1 MANTINVYLTTV
13 SNTFNQWRIND
24 NLMANDVNEI
34 CRGDFVKPFGNVVIS
49 EGYVRIAN
57 SSGGVVLDVKDDT
70 NIDGTLTVFNVELDN
85 STNHL
90 YVDAGDIH
98 YRRMGATDLFKVNTN
113 TIFYAAN
120 VSVMNA
126 THGTLNVNVKTVRI
140 NVGDTMNIAYT
151 GDQST
156 TLNVHPNTFIFAN
169 VNVTGTLNVTNNVF
183 AYNLNVASNT
193 ATGNLIVRQLANI
206 ANANITNAYI
216 KTLTVEDPILAPAVS
231 DSDKYV
237 LRFGSSAGGD
247 GYFRVRRGQTVG
259 TANADLHWD
268 ETAGSWKIEYNNLP
282 ANVVMGNITANFKS
296 TKDFIASS
304 TTGGSISVDLSTSNW
319 FKYIL
324 SSSAVFTFVNA
335 PSDGLAKTFSLVLIQ
350 DGTGGRTITFANT
363 IYWSGGSIPP
373 ATTGASSRDLW
384 TFTSYDGGSTYVGT
398 LAVKDFR

>member
-1 MANTINVYLTTV
+1 MANTINVFLTTV

-57 SSGGVVLDVKDDT
+57 TSGGVILDVKDDT

-113 TIFYAAN
+113 TIFYGAN
-120 VSVMNA
+120 ITFANA
-126 THGTLNVNVKTVRI
+126 THGTINANVQTVKI
-140 NVGDTMNIAYT
+140 NIANTMNINYT
-151 GDQST
+151 GSASA

-206 ANANITNAYI
+206 DNANITTAYI
-216 KTLTVEDPILAPAVS
+216 RTLTVEDPILAPAVS

-237 LRFGSSAGGD
+237 LRFSSASGGD
-247 GYFRVRRGQTVG
+247 GYFRIRRGQAAG
-259 TANADLHWD
+259 TANADLHWN
-268 ETAGSWKIEYNNLP
+268 ETDGAWQIEYNNLP
-282 ANVVMGNITANFKS
+282 ANVVMGNITANFKA
-296 TKDFIASS
+296 TKDYIASS
-304 TTGGSISVDLSTSNW
+304 TTGGAISVDLSTSNW
-319 FKYIL
+319 FKYTL
-324 SSSAVFTFVNA
+324 NGSSVFTFRNA
-335 PSDGLAKTFSLVLIQ
+335 PSNGLAVTFSLVLIQ

-363 IYWSGGSIPP
+363 VYWSGGSIPP
-373 ATTGASSRDLW
+373 ATTGASSKDLW

>member
-1 MANTINVYLTTV
+1 MANTINVFLTTV

-57 SSGGVVLDVKDDT
+57 SSGGVILDVKDDT

-113 TIFYAAN
+113 TIFYGAN
-120 VSVMNA
+120 ITFSNA
-126 THGTLNVNVKTVRI
+126 THGTINANVQTVRI
-140 NVGDTMNIAYT
+140 NIADTMNINYT
-151 GDQST
+151 GNPT
-156 TLNVHPNTFIFAN
+156 ATLNVHPNTFIFAN

-237 LRFGSSAGGD
+237 LRFGSAAGGD
-247 GYFRVRRGQTVG
+247 GYFRVRRGQGAG

-296 TKDFIASS
+296 TRDFINST
-304 TTGGSISVDLSTSNW
+304 TTGGSVTVNLNEGNW
-319 FKYIL
+319 FKYTL
-324 SSSAVFTFVNA
+324 NAPTVFTFANA
-335 PSDGLAKTFSLVLIQ
+335 PSNGLAVTFSLIVIQ
-350 DGTGGRTITFANT
+350 DGSGSRTISFANT
-363 IYWSGGSIPP
+363 VYWSGGAIPP
-373 ATTGASSRDLW
+373 PTYGASSKDLW

>member
-57 SSGGVVLDVKDDT
+57 ASGGVILDVKDDT
-70 NIDGTLTVFNVELDN
+70 NIDGTLTVHNIEVDN
-85 STNHL
+85 STNHV

-98 YRRMGATDLFKVNTN
+98 LRRMGETDLFKVNTN
-113 TIFYAAN
+113 TVFYGANVAIINAHPLSAFTVNTLN
-120 VSVMNA
+120 VSVN
-126 THGTLNVNVKTVRI
+126 TGI
-140 NVGDTMNIAYT
+140 MNIANVHENAM
-151 GDQST
+151 
-156 TLNVHPNTFIFAN
+156 LNIHPNTFIFAN
-169 VNVTGTLNVTNNVF
+169 VNVTGTVNVTNNVF

-193 ATGNLIVRQLANI
+193 ATGNLVVRELANI

-216 KTLTVEDPILAPAVS
+216 RTLTVEDPILAPSVT

-237 LRFGSSAGGD
+237 LRFSSSDSDD
-247 GYFRVRRGQTVG
+247 GYFRVRRGQSAG

-268 ETAGSWKIEYNNLP
+268 ESEKVWSIEYNNLP
-282 ANVVMGNITANFKS
+282 ANVVMGNITANFKT
-296 TKDFIASS
+296 TKDYISS
-304 TTGGSISVDLSTSNW
+304 SSVSGAVTVNLNDANW
-319 FKYIL
+319 FKYTL
-324 SSSAVFTFVNA
+324 TGSSVFTFTNA
-335 PSDGLAKTFSLVLIQ
+335 PSNGLAVTFTLVLIQ
-350 DGTGGRTITFANT
+350 DGTGGRSVTFANT
-363 IYWSGGSIPP
+363 IYWAGGQIPP
-373 ATTGASSRDLW
+373 ATTGASSKDLW

>member
-1 MANTINVYLTTV
+1 MANTINVAEVTT
-13 SNTFNQWRIND
+13 SNTFNQWRIST
-24 NLMANDVNEI
+24 NLLRDDVNEI
-34 CRGDFVKPFGNVVIS
+34 ARGDFYKHAGNVII
-49 EGYVRIAN
+49 EHGYVRINNA
-57 SSGGVVLDVKDDT
+57 SGGVVLDVKDDT
-70 NIDGTLTVFNVELDN
+70 NIDGTLTVFNIEVDN
-85 STNHL
+85 SSNHL
-90 YVDAGDIH
+90 YVDAGDIKF
-98 YRRMGATDLFKVNTN
+98 RRMGATDLFAVNTN
-113 TIFYAAN
+113 TVFYGAN
-120 VSVMNA
+120 VTVANA
-126 THGTLNVNVKTVRI
+126 AHGTLNVNVQTVRI
-140 NVGDTMNIAYT
+140 NVGDTMNIANAS
-151 GDQST
+151 GGV
-156 TLNVHPNTFIFAN
+156 TLNIHPHTYIFAN

-193 ATGNLIVRQLANI
+193 ATGNLIVRNLANI
-206 ANANITNAYI
+206 DNANIITAYVR
-216 KTLTVEDPILAPAVS
+216 TLTVEDPILAPAVT
-231 DSDKYV
+231 DGDKYV
-237 LRFGSSAGGD
+237 LRFSSAAGGD
-247 GYFRVRRGQTVG
+247 GYFRVRRGQGAG
-259 TANADLHWD
+259 TANADLHWN
-268 ETAGSWKIEYNNLP
+268 ETTGAWNIEYNNLP

>member
-1 MANTINVYLTTV
+1 MANTINVFLTTV

-57 SSGGVVLDVKDDT
+57 SSGGVILDVKDDT

-90 YVDAGDIH
+90 YVDAGDIQF
-98 YRRMGATDLFKVNTN
+98 RRMGATDLFKVNTN
-113 TIFYAAN
+113 TIFYGAN
-120 VSVMNA
+120 ITFSNA
-126 THGTLNVNVKTVRI
+126 THGTINANVQTVRI
-140 NVGDTMNIAYT
+140 NIANTMNIAYA
-151 GDQST
+151 GDPAA
-156 TLNVHPNTFIFAN
+156 TLNVHPNTYIFAN

-206 ANANITNAYI
+206 DNANITTAYVR
-216 KTLTVEDPILAPAVS
+216 TLTVEDPILAPAVT

-237 LRFGSSAGGD
+237 LRFTSAGGGD
-247 GYFRVRRGQTVG
+247 GYFRVRRGQGAG
-259 TANADLHWD
+259 TANADLHWNESD
-268 ETAGSWKIEYNNLP
+268 GAWKILYNNLP
-282 ANVVMGNITANFKS
+282 ANVVMGNLTANFKS
-296 TKDFIASS
+296 TRDYLNST
-304 TTGGSISVDLSTSNW
+304 TTGGSVTVNLNEGNW
-319 FKYIL
+319 FKYTL
-324 SSSAVFTFVNA
+324 NAPTVFTFANA
-335 PSDGLAKTFSLVLIQ
+335 PSNGLAVTFSLIVIQ
-350 DGTGGRTITFANT
+350 DGSGSRTISFANT
-363 IYWSGGSIPP
+363 VYWSGGAIPP
-373 ATTGASSRDLW
+373 PTYGASSKDLW